1 MIMCKTIAYNN
12 NTNTTIT
19 WIFPRT
25 NSISISNST
34 VTHHACDKCKHI
46 RQISI
51 SSDKYVIL
59 VIRHADDR

>member
-1 MIMCKTIAYNN
+1 MIMFKTIAYNN
-12 NTNTTIT
+12 NSNTSIT
-19 WIFPRT
+19 RIFPHT
-25 NSISISNST
+25 NSISNST

-46 RQISI
+46 GQISI